1 MKCTSPFLMG
11 VILAPRSRMA
21 FEITSPAPA
30 HRDGGHT
37 EDVNDDGFT
46 DLVSHYRT
54 QETGIVPGDPDACVR
69 GELLDGTHFGGCDG
83 IFIMGR

>member
-1 MKCTSPFLMG
+1 MKRTSTFLKG
-11 VILAPRSRMA
+11 AILALPGLMA
-21 FEITSPAPA
+21 FETTSPAPA

-54 QETGIVPGDPDACVR
+54 QETGIISGNPDACVT
-69 GELLDGTHFGGCDG
+69 GELFDGTHFEGCDG
-83 IFIMGR
+83 IYIIGR